1 MKGKT
6 YAVQFHYLTQGF
18 SLKHRTALK
27 AFILNLLKEEGKE
40 ADTLNYIFCD
50 DEYLLGIN
58 RQYLNHDTYTD
69 IVTFELSE
77 KGEPLV
83 SDIYISVERV
93 KANAQTFGTN
103 FTHELH
109 RVIFHGAL
117 HLSGYKDKNKEQAK
131 LMRSKEEEY
140 LNRYFV
146 PRNTVSQRNKT

>member
-6 YAVQFHYLTQGF
+6 NAIQFHFLTKGF
-18 SLKHRTALK
+18 TLKHRTALK
-27 AFILNLLKEEGKE
+27 SFILELIEGEGKE
-40 ADTLNYIFCD
+40 PDTLNYIFCD

-58 RQYLNHDTYTD
+58 QQYLNHDTYTD

-93 KANAQTFGTN
+93 KANAQAFGTS

-117 HLSGYKDKNKEQAK
+117 HLCGYKDKNKEQAVQ
-131 LMRSKEEEY
+131 MRRKEEEY
-140 LNRYFV
+140 LQKYFG
-146 PRNTVSQRNKT
+146 